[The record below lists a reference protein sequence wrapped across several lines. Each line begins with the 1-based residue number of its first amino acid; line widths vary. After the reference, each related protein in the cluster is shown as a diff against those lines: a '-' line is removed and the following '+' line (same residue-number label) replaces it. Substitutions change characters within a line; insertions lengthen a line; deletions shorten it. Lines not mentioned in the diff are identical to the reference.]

1 MLRTQAYRACIV
13 LLISS
18 FFYTDTV
25 GQEIFTFDGKRPL
38 VSISGH
44 SSFLVKGRSDFP
56 ELTDGLKKK
65 GFRTDGYSS
74 FLQSDQLYQKEIK
87 GISAWF
93 ALESFPTDTAGFFS
107 VADTVNNF
115 YAGLCADRFGDL
127 LLSIA
132 KDQETV
138 FIPTGMSV
146 QKFRWIHLGMEF
158 NQTGVS
164 ITLNGRSVPIKYP
177 VHFPYH
183 INKLL
188 IGKDFRTKRIGMLNL
203 TTMNGLVDEISL
215 WDTPINRKL
224 MMKDIAGNS
233 AKTPRLAIPVSRFEH
248 DFSRPKYH
256 LLPAANWTNET
267 HGLIFYKGKY
277 HIFNQK
283 NASGLA
289 LRQINWGHFSSS
301 DLIHWTEHKP
311 ALSPE
316 KGYDENGIWSGHV
329 LLDDNGKPVI
339 SYTAG
344 GPKMGIALAYPKDS
358 LLIEWEKYKYNPVIP
373 GQPDGYSRTDLRDT
387 YVWKEGKKWY
397 MVVGFGIEEHSRQKG
412 ALLLY
417 SSDNLQRWKFLH
429 TLFEGDP
436 DKDGSGIFWEMPVFK
451 KIGNKY
457 ILLVNRVPDKGI
469 PARALYW
476 TGDFVNERFVPDH
489 QLPQNLEVI
498 NRLLSPS
505 VTEDKD
511 GRITTIAI
519 IPDEIS
525 GEAAYRQGWSHLYS
539 IPRVWNLVNGKLWQS
554 PHPALQS
561 LRAPES
567 RKFSATV
574 ADHHPVKLSSGQQQ
588 YELLAEINPADADKF
603 GFILHKN
610 SDSSE
615 FSRIYYDVKL
625 KEIIVDQ
632 RHSSTKKGIP
642 QTLRKDTL
650 TLNAAE
656 PIRFHVF
663 VDGSVV
669 EIFINDQY
677 AFTTRIFPS
686 KSDSDQLEIFSE
698 GGDIQVKTELWKI
711 NPAQM
716 AMDF

>member
-1 MLRTQAYRACIV
+1 MKNKALL
-13 LLISS
+13 LLILLLGCSYAS
-18 FFYTDTV
+18 KAVLNAGVPMQLDTAILTLRNLQIV
-25 GQEIFTFDGKRPL
+25 D
-38 VSISGH
+38 VSRGVIISG
-44 SSFLVKGRSDFP
+44 
-56 ELTDGLKKK
+56 
-65 GFRTDGYSS
+65 
-74 FLQSDQLYQKEIK
+74 KEIVIKEGMIFKIRRQRQNLPDGVLVDLK
-87 GISAWF
+87 GAFIMPG
-93 ALESFPTDTAGFFS
+93 LIDGHVHVTAR
-107 VADTVNNF
+107 TKNNMATT
-115 YAGLCADRFGDL
+115 Y
-127 LLSIA
+127 
-132 KDQETV
+132 
-138 FIPTGMSV
+138 
-146 QKFRWIHLGMEF
+146 
-158 NQTGVS
+158 
-164 ITLNGRSVPIKYP
+164 
-177 VHFPYH
+177 
-183 INKLL
+183 KLL

-215 WDTPINRKL
+215 WDKPINRKL

-451 KIGNKY
+451 K
-457 ILLVNRVPDKGI
+457 NREQI
-469 PARALYW
+469 YFA
-476 TGDFVNERFVPDH
+476 
-489 QLPQNLEVI
+489 
-498 NRLLSPS
+498 
-505 VTEDKD
+505 
-511 GRITTIAI
+511 
-519 IPDEIS
+519 
-525 GEAAYRQGWSHLYS
+525 GE
-539 IPRVWNLVNGKLWQS
+539 
-554 PHPALQS
+554 
-561 LRAPES
+561 
-567 RKFSATV
+567 
-574 ADHHPVKLSSGQQQ
+574 
-588 YELLAEINPADADKF
+588 
-603 GFILHKN
+603 
-610 SDSSE
+610 
-615 FSRIYYDVKL
+615 
-625 KEIIVDQ
+625 
-632 RHSSTKKGIP
+632 
-642 QTLRKDTL
+642 
-650 TLNAAE
+650 
-656 PIRFHVF
+656 
-663 VDGSVV
+663 
-669 EIFINDQY
+669 
-677 AFTTRIFPS
+677 
-686 KSDSDQLEIFSE
+686 
-698 GGDIQVKTELWKI
+698 
-711 NPAQM
+711 
-716 AMDF
+716 